1 MRYLLTTL
9 ACLACSGAI
18 ATTPLLPPQR
28 DGTWLQNGIKQ
39 YHRWGGPQALSDKDT
54 NEATSVTSY
63 ICGVVDLEEYLV
75 QRAAQLS
82 RAVQAGKK
90 RQHLDPRLLDGMSRA
105 LPMLIPLMDTEFSTD
120 PPPCDRAIIIVWEYM
135 EKYPEMIPKDADVIV
150 ERALLDAYTEPK

>member
-28 DGTWLQNGIKQ
+28 DGTWLQNGIKNAA
-39 YHRWGGPQALSDKDT
+39 PT
-54 NEATSVTSY
+54 VTSY

-75 QRAAQLS
+75 QRAVQLS
-82 RAVQAGKK
+82 RAVLAGKK
-90 RQHLDPRLLDGMSRA
+90 RQHLDPRVLDGMNRA
-105 LPMLIPLMDTEFSTD
+105 LPMLIPLMDTDFSTD
-120 PPPCDRAIIIVWEYM
+120 PPPCERAIVIVWEYM
-135 EKYPEMIPKDADVIV
+135 EKYPEMIPKEADEIV